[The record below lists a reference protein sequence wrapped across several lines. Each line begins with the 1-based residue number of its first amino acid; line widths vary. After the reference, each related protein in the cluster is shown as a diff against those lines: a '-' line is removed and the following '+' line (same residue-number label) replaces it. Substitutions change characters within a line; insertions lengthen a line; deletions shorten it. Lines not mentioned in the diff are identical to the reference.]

1 MIFPGMVE
9 ASGETPLSMSLHPIA
24 GCENSEGIMRVLLI
38 ATNQHDRLMSRMN
51 AQPLPIGLAYLAGAL
66 AASPHVVKTL
76 DLMFSEDPLGDV
88 EQAVREFQPAL
99 VGLSI
104 RNISNGSYLDPQW
117 ALPFSKAVIDRVR
130 ALTSATIVCG
140 GPAFSILPQA
150 IFAYMDPDLGLAGD
164 AAETFVQ
171 LADCL
176 ESDASCHHLPGV
188 VYRQGGEVI
197 LNGSR
202 CASSFTTPPR
212 LDDLDMHKYA
222 QAGFGIGVL
231 TKLGGFYYPTS
242 GSHAQIDQ
250 AAWRVIRHIDEVVQ
264 DVQNMQ
270 QQYGLRKVF
279 FIDNGFNLPL
289 PHAKDLCRA
298 LLATDVK
305 VRWNTCLAAFG
316 CDQELIGLMKQAG
329 CALVLMGGM
338 RGDPHDGAGLG
349 DRVVPM
355 LETCRLCEEQDLHYT
370 LSVAFGEPGET
381 RETVEEKLDFLRSIK
396 PAMANLRIGV
406 NSLCGCAMGAKGWA
420 EGRFTDEAE
429 LIKPTIYLGEAV

>member
-1 MIFPGMVE
+1 
-9 ASGETPLSMSLHPIA
+9 
-24 GCENSEGIMRVLLI
+24 MRVLLI

-104 RNISNGSYLDPQW
+104 RNLGNQSYLNPQW
-117 ALPFSKAVIDRVR
+117 ALPFSKTVIEKVR
-130 ALTSATIVCG
+130 ALTNATIVCG
-140 GPAFSILPQA
+140 GPAFSLLPKA
-150 IFAYMDPDLGLAGD
+150 VFAYVEPDLGLAGD

-176 ESDASCHHLPGV
+176 EAGTSYHHLPGV
-188 VYRQGGEVI
+188 VYRQDGEII

-202 CASSFTTPPR
+202 CASAFTSPPR
-212 LDDLDMHKYA
+212 LDDLDMQKYA

-231 TKLGGFYYPTS
+231 TKLGSFSYPTS
-242 GSHAQIDQ
+242 GAQAQMDQ
-250 AAWRVIRHIDEVVQ
+250 AAWRVIRPIDAVVQ
-264 DVQNMQ
+264 DVRDMQ

-279 FIDNGFNLPL
+279 FIDNAFNLPL

-298 LLATDVK
+298 LLAADVK
-305 VRWNTCLAAFG
+305 VHWNTCLAPFG
-316 CDQELIGLMKQAG
+316 CDQALIGLMKHAG

-396 PAMANLRIGV
+396 PAMANLRIGA
-406 NSLCGCAMGAKGWA
+406 NILPGTAIAAKALA
-420 EGRFTDEAE
+420 EGRITDEAE
-429 LIKPTIYLGEAV
+429 LIKPTFYLAEAVQDWIVDYLQAEKAKHPRWNLV

>member
-1 MIFPGMVE
+1 
-9 ASGETPLSMSLHPIA
+9 
-24 GCENSEGIMRVLLI
+24 MRVLLI
-38 ATNQHDRLMSRMN
+38 ATNRYDRCLSRMN

-66 AASPHVVKTL
+66 ATSAHVVKTL
-76 DLMFSEDPLGDV
+76 DLMFSDDPLGDV
-88 EQAVREFQPAL
+88 QRTVQEFQPAL
-99 VGLSI
+99 VGISI
-104 RNISNGSYLDPQW
+104 RNLSNQSYLDPQW
-117 ALPFSKAVIDRVR
+117 ALPFSKAVIDQVR
-130 ALTSATIVCG
+130 ALTDAAIVCG
-140 GPAFSILPQA
+140 GPAFSILPKP
-150 IFAYMDPDLGLAGD
+150 IFAYMEPDLGLAGD

-171 LADCL
+171 LADSL
-176 ESDASCHHLPGV
+176 EERVSYHHLPGI
-188 VYRQGGEVI
+188 VYRQDGEIIVNGG
-197 LNGSR
+197 R
-202 CASSFTTPPR
+202 CASAFTCPPR

-242 GSHAQIDQ
+242 GSQAQMDQ
-250 AAWRVIRHIDEVVQ
+250 AAWRVIRPIDEVVQ

-298 LLATDVK
+298 LLAADVK
-305 VRWNTCLAAFG
+305 VRWNTCLAPFG

-338 RGDPHDGAGLG
+338 RGDPHNGAGLG

-370 LSVAFGEPGET
+370 LAVAFGEPGET

-396 PAMANLRIGV
+396 PAIATLRIGV
-406 NSLCGCAMGAKGWA
+406 PILPGTAIVAQALA
-420 EGRFTDEAE
+420 EGQIVDEAE
-429 LIKPTIYLGEAV
+429 LIKPTFYLAESVSDWIVDYLQAEKAQYPRWNVV